1 MRLQFIIRMVLGFF
15 FPLVPVLAET
25 IWLEGEEARQT
36 NFTPG
41 IAALSDG
48 GAEEL
53 RVGCF

>member
-15 FPLVPVLAET
+15 LPLVPVLAET

-41 IAALSDG
+41 LRLSPMW